1 MEQTTGMFNFDVCPY
16 FLKNMFTKYPYQYI
30 WFYYSSTLQGIEP
43 ADPDT
48 FYKNSTEVAE
58 RKKWINWQMKQ
69 FFSVQ
74 YFQV

>member
-1 MEQTTGMFNFDVCPY
+1 MFNFDVCPY

-58 RKKWINWQMKQ
+58 RKK
-69 FFSVQ
+69 
-74 YFQV
+74 